1 MLSAYPDGRCL
12 WYRGKVIGGS
22 SVLNFMFYVRCDARD
37 YDEWEQNGN
46 PGWGY
51 SDVLEYF
58 KKSENMI
65 IPDLIDSPYHGTGG
79 FHLNHKWLIDL

>member
-1 MLSAYPDGRCL
+1 MGA
-12 WYRGKVIGGS
+12 
-22 SVLNFMFYVRCDARD
+22 
-37 YDEWEQNGN
+37 NGN